1 MIRRFAL
8 LLLGSA
14 GLLGG
19 CATVPTDPAAKAQFV
34 ANNDPL
40 EPMNRRIFAF
50 NEGADRI
57 VIKPLAKGYG
67 EILSQWERDC
77 LRHFLDN
84 LNEPIVFAN
93 DLLQDRLNDA
103 FITIGRFVVNTTV
116 GIAGFRDVAKKNR
129 LPRQSGDFGQT
140 LSVWGFGEG
149 PYLVIPLL
157 GPSSP
162 RDGIGLGVDIY
173 VLDPYHYL
181 AQEYHYPGAIS
192 ISRTVLDGIDRR
204 QRAIAPLDEMKHEAV
219 DYYASFRSLY
229 RQNRAAELRFGPAI
243 KNTPPTDFYDD
254 PGK

>member
-1 MIRRFAL
+1 MRRRLLCLVLACAAL
-8 LLLGSA
+8 S
-14 GLLGG
+14 G
-19 CATVPTDPAAKAQFV
+19 CTTVPTDPAGQAQFK

-50 NEGADRI
+50 NEFMDRI
-57 VIKPLAKGYG
+57 LIRPLAEGYG
-67 EILSQWERDC
+67 HVLSQWERDAI
-77 LRHFLDN
+77 RHFLDN
-84 LNEPIVFAN
+84 INEPVVFAN

-103 FITIGRFVVNTTV
+103 VVTAGRFVVNTTV

-140 LSVWGFGEG
+140 LSIWGFGEG
-149 PYLVIPLL
+149 PYLIIPLL

-162 RDGIGLGVDIY
+162 RDGVGLGVDVY

-192 ISRTVLDGIDRR
+192 ISREILDGLDQR
-204 QRAIAPLDEMKHEAV
+204 QRAIEPLDEMKHEAV

-229 RQNRAAELRFGPAI
+229 RQNRAAELRVGPAA
-243 KNTPPTDFYDD
+243 KNAAPTDFYDD